1 METRQRTLS
10 EIRNSKGYSQEEL
23 ARKMDVSVFTVSRW
37 ENNPEDIQRMQAKNI
52 LKLAQVL
59 GVSVEELL

>member
-37 ENNPEDIQRMQAKNI
+37 ENNPGDIQRMQAKNI